1 MTFRHSGKLGDI
13 VYSLPGVK
21 AHSPALLYINA
32 DGAHT
37 SPPAAQSMLPLLRAQ
52 PYIEYAGIYAGEPFD
67 HDFDVFRRL
76 IVAYYNLAD
85 CQLMTLSLPPTH
97 LKEKW
102 LFLDAAGP
110 EEGNGVVFARSGA
123 WAGAPGIFEQLYQA
137 YGKGARFVGTAME
150 WSVFQHDIGPI
161 SWAPTGDLLE
171 LARIIAGCR
180 LFIGNQ
186 SCPLAIAEGLKVP
199 IMQAVYNPTPNCVF
213 YRSDFFALWSP
224 TQVPGV
230 IREFEASNTQI

>member
-13 VYSLPGVK
+13 VYCLPGVK
-21 AHSPALLYINA
+21 AHAPATLYINA

-37 SPPAAQSMLPLLRAQ
+37 TPAVAQSLLPLLKIQ
-52 PYIEYAGIYAGEPFD
+52 PYIQVMDLYAGEPYD

-76 IVAYYNLAD
+76 NVAFYNLAD
-85 CQLMTLSLPPTH
+85 CQLMTLELPPSL

-102 LFLDAAGP
+102 LSVDDAHP
-110 EEGNGVVFARSGA
+110 LQGNGVLFARSSA
-123 WAGAPGIFEQLYQA
+123 WAGAPGIYEQLYQA

-150 WSVFQHDIGPI
+150 WSVFQHEIGPI
-161 SWAPTGDLLE
+161 QWMPTNNLLQ
-171 LARIIAGCR
+171 LAKIIAGCR

-199 IMQAVYNPTPNCVF
+199 IMQAVYAPTPNCVF
-213 YRSDFFALWSP
+213 YRNEFFALWSA
-224 TQVPGV
+224 TQVPSA
-230 IREFEASNTQI
+230 IREFNTLKI